1 MRERAANL
9 YLQDIAEAAC
19 AIQSYVQGLSFEAF
33 ARDRMRQSAV
43 IREFEIIGEAV
54 GRLPNEL
61 KATHPEVPWREI
73 KDFRNLLIHA
83 YFGVDLAIV
92 WHTIHAEIPP
102 LLAAVEALRAAV
114 GDT

>member
-1 MRERAANL
+1 MRERPASL
-9 YLQDIAEAAC
+9 YLQDIAEA
-19 AIQSYVQGLSFEAF
+19 
-33 ARDRMRQSAV
+33 
-43 IREFEIIGEAV
+43 
-54 GRLPNEL
+54 
-61 KATHPEVPWREI
+61 THPEIPWREI

-114 GDT
+114 GDA